1 MNQSKLEVI
10 TCSWR
15 KARQAMTQLVLVL
28 LLIGWKSG
36 ANLLSQ
42 SRSVK
47 TKRKR
52 KTNYFST
59 LKWKPLYNTQTCF
72 GCVQT
77 VHPTQELGGCLSGV
91 FLIVVK
97 PNTRVMTLAKFGQSQ
112 RTQALEWTGKTKL
125 EVYSCF
131 KKGCR
136 NKASTEV
143 HAGNP
148 KPAGNPKD
156 ITR

>member
-15 KARQAMTQLVLVL
+15 KARETMTQLVLVL

-52 KTNYFST
+52 KTNYFFT
-59 LKWKPLYNTQTCF
+59 LKWKPLYKAQII
-72 GCVQT
+72 T
-77 VHPTQELGGCLSGV
+77 VTFCSCRWHVFKLLNSNFKFRLSSWSSCSHINVRQQATTTATATSRANLLVHSHGQRNR
-91 FLIVVK
+91 FAWILSTIVHLVSWRK
-97 PNTRVMTLAKFGQSQ
+97 KETKFVAWGQQ
-112 RTQALEWTGKTKL
+112 
-125 EVYSCF
+125 
-131 KKGCR
+131 
-136 NKASTEV
+136 
-143 HAGNP
+143 
-148 KPAGNPKD
+148 
-156 ITR
+156 